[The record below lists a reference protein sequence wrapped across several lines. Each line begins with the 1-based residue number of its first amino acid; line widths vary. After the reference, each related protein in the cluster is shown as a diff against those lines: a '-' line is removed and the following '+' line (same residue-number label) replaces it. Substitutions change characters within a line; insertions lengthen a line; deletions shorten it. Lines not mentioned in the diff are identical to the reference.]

1 MNLGVVMF
9 KRNIIALVVTL
20 TTTLS
25 IAIAPAVKS
34 HAEERPEVEI
44 KSQKLTDG
52 IYVLFGRGGNIGLS
66 VGEDGAYIIDDQFAP
81 LSEKINSAIDKI
93 TKASVKF
100 VVNTHWHFDHTGG
113 NENFGKEGAV
123 IVAHENV
130 HKRMSTRQEMKA
142 FNRVVEAAPK
152 VAQPSVT
159 YQKEMSLKL
168 NNDKMRIVHVANAH
182 TDGDSLIYFEE
193 DNVLHMGDCYFK
205 IGYPFIDL
213 GSGGSIDGYINA
225 LETGLAL
232 SNDKTQIIPG
242 HGPMANKSELEAYTE
257 MLKDIRK
264 NVAELKADGKSLEAT
279 IAAKPSAKYDAKNGV
294 AFIKPEQ
301 IVTAIY
307 NSL

>member
-1 MNLGVVMF
+1 MF
-9 KRNIIALVVTL
+9 KSNIIALAVTL
-20 TTTLS
+20 TTLS

-93 TKASVKF
+93 TKAPVKF

-182 TDGDSLIYFEE
+182 TDGDSLIYFEQ

-232 SNDKTQIIPG
+232 SNDKTKIIPG
-242 HGPMANKSELEAYTE
+242 HGPMANKSELAAYTQ
-257 MLKDIRK
+257 MLKDIRQ

>member
-1 MNLGVVMF
+1 MF
-9 KRNIIALVVTL
+9 KRNIIALAVTL

-93 TKASVKF
+93 TKTPVKF

-242 HGPMANKSELEAYTE
+242 HGPMANKSELAAYTK